1 MRCARRRSLLFCCIK
16 HGKNPV
22 AKLTSRQRH
31 YRRRDFPCS
40 AHFSFDPATLTPGV
54 CPFAGTPGLQ
64 PRKAFGVN
72 RNLGSMKTTTFLI
85 LLTTSLLIRNQIAA
99 DSDEYGAASA
109 RLSLGEVTRV
119 VLESNPAIKEA
130 ENRWQAAIHRVRQ
143 ANAWD
148 DPRIAGESRVHRY
161 VDVPPNAFM
170 DQTLGIEQLI
180 PVTGKNLVRGRIAGA
195 EASSTFEEARRIQ
208 LDVIAKARAT
218 YFQLAN
224 AYDQL
229 DINSKNLT
237 SLKQIADISRSRY
250 EAGLESAANVLVAET
265 DYSKLQEARR
275 DLERNLSDEQS
286 QLNTLMNRDAFA
298 PISMPAAATIDH
310 ALLSKSRLQAI
321 TLAQRPEVQMAR
333 AKINGEK
340 SKLQLAHRAWI
351 PDPAITI
358 KGQRYNEAAEAVSEL
373 DAGLSFTIP
382 WVNPAKYSAGV
393 REARANLAAA
403 DQGLEREQK
412 DALRLLRDQLEKIE
426 TFQHHVGLCGD
437 KLVPQAQQAFEAT
450 RLSYESGK
458 ATFLDWISAQ
468 RNLRDIEAMGR
479 EHLAHY
485 QMAVAE
491 LEAVIGSDLYA
502 ARPVLSKGGK

>member
-1 MRCARRRSLLFCCIK
+1 
-16 HGKNPV
+16 
-22 AKLTSRQRH
+22 
-31 YRRRDFPCS
+31 
-40 AHFSFDPATLTPGV
+40 
-54 CPFAGTPGLQ
+54 
-64 PRKAFGVN
+64 
-72 RNLGSMKTTTFLI
+72 MKTTTFLI
-85 LLTTSLLIRNQIAA
+85 LLTTSLAIRNQIAA
-99 DSDEYGAASA
+99 YGGEYGAASS
-109 RLSLGEVTRV
+109 RLSLGEVTRA
-119 VLESNPAIKEA
+119 VLENNPAIKEA
-130 ENRWQAAIHRVRQ
+130 ESRWQAAIHRVRQ

-180 PVTGKNLVRGRIAGA
+180 PLTGKNLVRGRVAGA
-195 EASSTFEEARRIQ
+195 EAFSAFEEARRTQ
-208 LDVIAKARAT
+208 LDVIAKARGA

-250 EAGLESAANVLVAET
+250 ETGLESAANVLVAET

-275 DLERNLSDEQS
+275 DLERNLSDAQS

-298 PISMPAAATIDH
+298 PIGSPVAATVNH
-310 ALLSKSRLQAI
+310 AHLSVSRLQAI

-333 AKINGEK
+333 AKIDGEK

-351 PDPAITI
+351 PDPALVV
-358 KGQRYNEAAEAVSEL
+358 KGQRYNDAAEAVSEL
-373 DAGLSFTIP
+373 DAGVSFTIP
-382 WVNPAKYSAGV
+382 WVNPGKYSAGV
-393 REARANLAAA
+393 REARANLAATE
-403 DQGLEREQK
+403 QGLEREQK
-412 DALRLLRDQLEKIE
+412 EALRLLRDQLAKIE
-426 TFQHHVGLCGD
+426 TFHHHVELFRD

-450 RLSYESGK
+450 GLSYESGK

-479 EHLAHY
+479 EHLTHY
-485 QMAVAE
+485 QVAVAE
-491 LEAVIGSDLYA
+491 LEAVIGADIYSPA
-502 ARPVLSKGGK
+502 PASSKGRKSR